1 MGTGIH
7 LFCLSIRHSQK
18 EDNFFPDYSVS
29 VFVTYMKGYF
39 LDSISVRKE
48 FIMTMQLDI
57 HDLLD
62 EDNQRMDEF
71 LNLK

>member
-1 MGTGIH
+1 
-7 LFCLSIRHSQK
+7 
-18 EDNFFPDYSVS
+18 
-29 VFVTYMKGYF
+29 MKGYF
-39 LDSISVRKE
+39 LDSVSVRKE